1 MKKMMILLAYLFM
14 VTMNILANAIP
25 LNGIN
30 TGQVSD
36 LYENLFAPAGYTF
49 SIWGLIY
56 FLLFIYVIDHFLDKE
71 YKEKSNISIYFII
84 SSIANGLWIITWH
97 YEYIGL
103 SLIFMVVILLSLIK
117 IRREIDKNPP
127 AHHKIFQRKI
137 PFSVYFGW
145 ITVATIANVTVLLVS
160 LGFKNPI
167 FSEVAWLN
175 IILVIGII
183 ISGLTLWM
191 YKDVYYGLVILW
203 AYIGILS
210 KHLSEEGFSAMYES
224 AIVTLIICLVLITG
238 EIAYIIYYNQKKKAS
253 TLKT

>member
-1 MKKMMILLAYLFM
+1 MRKIIIIMAYLFM

-56 FLLFIYVIDHFLDKE
+56 FLLFIYVIDHFLDKD
-71 YKEKSNISIYFII
+71 YKEKANISTYFII
-84 SSIANGLWIITWH
+84 SSIANGLWILTWH
-97 YEYIGL
+97 YDYIGL
-103 SLIFMVVILLSLIK
+103 SLVFMVVILLSLIK
-117 IRREIDKNPP
+117 IRSEIDKNPP
-127 AHHKIFQRKI
+127 ARHKIFQRKI

-145 ITVATIANVTVLLVS
+145 ITVATVANVTVLLVS
-160 LGFKNPI
+160 LGFENPI

-175 IILVIGII
+175 MVLVIAAI
-183 ISGLTLWM
+183 ISALTLWK
-191 YKDVYYGLVILW
+191 YKDPYYGLVILW

-210 KHLSEEGFSAMYES
+210 KHVSEEGFSAMYPS
-224 AIVTLIICLVLITG
+224 AIVTLLICLLLITG
-238 EIAYIIYYNQKKKAS
+238 EIAYIIFRNQKNKAS